1 MRRTLYA
8 YAWDIAESGAA
19 AFAEEARRLGMTGS
33 AVAVS
38 YHAGKFLR
46 PKSFGRRVY
55 YPEDGVVYFDPD
67 LSLYGR
73 LKPVPVSDLSA
84 RKATADLAAT
94 GLPVEGWTVL
104 LHNSRLGIENPDLIA
119 RNAFGDGLR
128 FSLCPANEAVADY
141 AVALSVD
148 AARQPVTG
156 LVLETPG
163 WLPQV
168 HGDHHEFQ
176 MVRHQPWLDGMM
188 SLCFCD
194 RCISRATAAGI
205 GAQNLRVWV
214 MENLH
219 TFLNSPADP
228 AEDMAGAWWLAE
240 MVGNPD
246 LSAFIRW
253 RCSIVTD
260 LVTRI
265 RASIPKDKSLS
276 VIPSVSRPTA
286 GAWGEGSNLVALAQA
301 ADTLSICAYEP
312 TAGRV
317 IADAVDTLRRLAG
330 EKRWLRVIL
339 RPGHPD
345 LPIGETAAALRGL
358 LDLGLDDIGFYN
370 HGHMRR
376 ADLDALGALLTG
388 DRA

>member
-19 AFAEEARRLGMTGS
+19 AFAEEARRLGMTGA

-46 PKSFGRRVY
+46 PHGARGKVY
-55 YPEDGVVYFDPD
+55 YPEDGTVYFDPD
-67 LSLYGR
+67 LSSYGR
-73 LKPVPVSDLSA
+73 LKPIPVSDLPT
-84 RKATADLAAT
+84 RKAVSDLAAT

-128 FSLCPANEAVADY
+128 FSLCPANEAVAEY
-141 AVALSVD
+141 AVALSAD
-148 AARQPVTG
+148 AARQPVKG

-194 RCISRATAAGI
+194 TCVTRATSAGI
-205 GAQNLRVWV
+205 DAKGLKRWV
-214 MENLH
+214 AESVDG
-219 TFLNSPADP
+219 FLNGPADP

-240 MVGNPD
+240 MATNPD
-246 LSAFIRW
+246 LGAFIRW
-253 RCSIVTD
+253 RCSVVTD
-260 LVTRI
+260 LVSRI
-265 RASIPKDKSLS
+265 HAALPSNKSLS
-276 VIPSVSRPTA
+276 IIPSVSRPTA
-286 GAWGEGSNLVALAQA
+286 GAWGEGSDLAALSQA
-301 ADTLSICAYEP
+301 ADSLSICAYEP
-312 TAGRV
+312 NAARV
-317 IADAVDTLRRLAG
+317 IADAVDTIRRIG
-330 EKRWLRVIL
+330 GMDRLRVIL

-358 LDLGLDDIGFYN
+358 ADLGLDDIGFYN